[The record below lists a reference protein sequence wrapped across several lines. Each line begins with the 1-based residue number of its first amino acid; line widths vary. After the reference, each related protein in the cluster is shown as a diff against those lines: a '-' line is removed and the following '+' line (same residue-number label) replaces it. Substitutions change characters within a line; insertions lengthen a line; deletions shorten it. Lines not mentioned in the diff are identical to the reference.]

1 MQALRSLE
9 GEDQITLA
17 RLARAYDANRGMTM
31 TPRHE
36 KALVG
41 WGAISSKLL
50 SELPPLR
57 SLR

>member
-17 RLARAYDANRGMTM
+17 RLARAYDANRGITM
-31 TPRHE
+31 TPRQE
-36 KALVG
+36 RVLIG

-50 SELPPLR
+50 NELLGKR
-57 SLR
+57 SL